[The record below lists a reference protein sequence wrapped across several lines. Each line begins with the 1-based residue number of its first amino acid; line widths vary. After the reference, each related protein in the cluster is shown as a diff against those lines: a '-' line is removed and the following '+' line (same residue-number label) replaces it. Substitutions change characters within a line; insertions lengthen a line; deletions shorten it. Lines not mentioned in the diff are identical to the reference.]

1 MLQVAK
7 LQIAKEAR
15 LLLDVMKIYPD
26 LDLPRQFFHL
36 DKRRLKAWIEEVE
49 AKSEEEA
56 KAAGTLEGREQRDQQ
71 PAAPAAPVA
80 AVAPAAADRSRP
92 ALPRRLTPPVL
103 TPPALT
109 PRRLP

>member
-80 AVAPAAADRSRP
+80 AVAPAADEVA
-92 ALPRRLTPPVL
+92 A
-103 TPPALT
+103 
-109 PRRLP
+109 